1 MELLLNLL
9 WLMLALLALGLW
21 WRRETSARS
30 ICRLGAL
37 DELVLLSCALVLLF
51 PVVSATDDLHPLR
64 PDMEECNP
72 SKKLKRAAEKSSC
85 TLSTAGVLPAQLAAW
100 LPTLAHNNACGQ
112 ILSEQLFVP
121 KQAPLPTDAGRAPP
135 PFPASS

>member
-9 WLMLALLALGLW
+9 WLSLALLVLGLR
-21 WRRETSARS
+21 WRRGTAARS
-30 ICRLGAL
+30 IRRL
-37 DELVLLSCALVLLF
+37 DELVLLSCALILLF

-85 TLSTAGVLPAQLAAW
+85 TLSTAGALPAQLAAW

-112 ILSEQLFVP
+112 ISFEQTFAP
-121 KQAPLPTDAGRAPP
+121 KQAPLSTDAGRAPP
-135 PFPASS
+135 SSPACS